1 MGSGTTA
8 VAAVKEGRRFVGFE
22 ADKGYCET
30 AMRRLIEPD
39 ADATGT
45 VAANKANG
53 GQ

>member
-22 ADKGYCET
+22 TDKGYCET
-30 AMRRLIEPD
+30 AMRRLVKPE
-39 ADATGT
+39 ADATGA
-45 VAANKANG
+45 VAANEANG